1 MTTTSEQWIAK
12 LAAKL
17 DQAVQ
22 AADDAERC
30 ERIKTV
36 LSAHVGNGGCQLDA
50 ALLKPV
56 AGQYGRRLLHKDPAG
71 VYSIVLMIWGPNQG
85 TPLHD
90 HSGMW
95 CVECVCAG
103 GITVE
108 SYARLPNRC
117 SESGLCDFEMVE
129 SVEAGLGSAGVLIPQ
144 FDYHII
150 HNHSNTPAATL
161 HVYGGEIT
169 TCNVFVPKDSGYQHE
184 VRPLTYSD

>member
-1 MTTTSEQWIAK
+1 MTTTSEQWIAE

-30 ERIKTV
+30 EQIKNV
-36 LSAHVGNGGCQLDA
+36 VSAHVGSGDCQLDP
-50 ALLKPV
+50 ALLTPV

-71 VYSIVLMIWGPNQG
+71 VYSVVLMIWGPNQG

-103 GITVE
+103 RITVE

-117 SESGLCDFEMVE
+117 SDSGLYDFEMVE
-129 SVEAGLGSAGVLIPQ
+129 SVEAGLGSAGALIPP
-144 FDYHII
+144 FDYHTI
-150 HNHSNTPAATL
+150 HNHGATTSATL
-161 HVYGGEIT
+161 HVYGSEIT
-169 TCNVFVPKDSGYQHE
+169 TCNVFVPKGSGYQLE
-184 VRPLTYSD
+184 VRDLTYSD